1 MKLKLPKNSNL
12 KEQYI
17 CDNSS
22 ECDGDTAFLITPLSA
37 KYIDDAKNRGVA
49 TFVAANELRDIFD
62 LSAIKIIG
70 ITGTNGKTTT
80 AAAIYSLILDSGK
93 KVALQG
99 TRGFFVNENRVEEKS
114 LTTPMQLNIFANILA
129 AIDAGCEY
137 FVMEVSS
144 HAIAQKRIE
153 GLSFAIK
160 IITNI
165 TQDHL
170 DFHKTFENYRDTKNE
185 FLKDDTLKLIN
196 VDDENIVFNGQNAKT
211 YGLEKNADYKVGAY
225 SLNEGIFA
233 VIEKAGQNFSLH
245 ASMAGVF
252 NIYNLTA
259 AIAAVDMLTDVGME
273 RITECVENF
282 GGVGGR
288 MEIVSTSPFVVVDFA
303 HTPDGIAK
311 VLEALGGSKVTV
323 VFGAGGDR
331 DATKRPLMGKEAA
344 MRASKVIVTSD
355 NPRSESPK
363 IIISQILEGIEDK
376 NKVAIV
382 EDRYEAIKK
391 ALSEQKEGEIVAIL
405 GKGDETSQIF
415 DGKTIHFDDREVARE
430 ILKQLGKWRLI

>member
-12 KEQYI
+12 QAVYI
-17 CDNSS
+17 SDNSA
-22 ECDGDTAFLITPLSA
+22 ECDSDTAFLITPLSV
-37 KYIDDAKNRGVA
+37 KYVDDAKSKGTTV
-49 TFVAANELRDIFD
+49 FVAANELKDIFD
-62 LSAIKIIG
+62 LSSIKIIG
-70 ITGTNGKTTT
+70 LTGTNGKTTT
-80 AAAIYSLILDSGK
+80 AAAIYSLLLDGGK

-99 TRGFFVNENRVEEKS
+99 TRGFFINEERVEDKS
-114 LTTPMQLNIFANILA
+114 LTTPMQLNIFANILE
-129 AIDAGCEY
+129 AIERGCEY

-153 GLSFAIK
+153 GLNFALK

-185 FLKDDTLKLIN
+185 FLADETPKLIN
-196 VDDENIVFNGQNAKT
+196 IDDENIAFNPKNAKT
-211 YGLEKNADYKVGAY
+211 YGLEKHADYKVGAY

-233 VIEKAGQNFSLH
+233 VVENNGKPSSFH

-259 AIAAVDMLTDVGME
+259 AIAAAHMLTGDELE
-273 RITECVENF
+273 RICENVENF

-288 MEIVSTSPFVVVDFA
+288 MEMVSTNPFVVVDFA

-311 VLEALGGSKVTV
+311 VLEALGGSKITV

-331 DATKRPLMGKEAA
+331 DGSKRPLMGKEAA
-344 MRASKVIVTSD
+344 LRAAKLIVTSD
-355 NPRSESPK
+355 NPRSENPSA
-363 IIISQILEGIEDK
+363 IISDILAGIDDK
-376 NKVAIV
+376 SKVIVV
-382 EDRYEAIKK
+382 EDRYEAIKR
-391 ALSEQKEGEIVAIL
+391 AILEQQDGEIVAIL

-415 DGKTIHFDDREVARE
+415 KDKTIHFDDREVARD
-430 ILKQLGKWRLI
+430 ILKQKFATA

>member
-1 MKLKLPKNSNL
+1 MKLKLPKKSKL
-12 KEQYI
+12 TAEFI
-17 CDNSS
+17 SDNSS
-22 ECDGDTAFLITPLSA
+22 ECDVGTAFLITPLSA
-37 KYIDDAKNRGVA
+37 KYLDDAKSKGV
-49 TFVAANELRDIFD
+49 TVFVGANELKDIFD
-62 LSAIKIIG
+62 LSSIKIIG

-80 AAAIYSLILDSGK
+80 AAAIYSLLLDSGK

-99 TRGFFVNENRVEEKS
+99 TRGLFINERRVEEKS

-129 AIDAGCEY
+129 AVEDGCEY

-153 GLSFAIK
+153 GLSFALK

-185 FLKDDTLKLIN
+185 FMSDESLKLIN
-196 VDDENIVFNGQNAKT
+196 IDDENIVFNKKNAKT
-211 YGLEKNADYKVGAY
+211 YGLEKHADYKIGAY

-233 VIEKAGQNFSLH
+233 VLENSASNYSFH

-259 AIAAVDMLTDVGME
+259 AIAAVHMLTSE
-273 RITECVENF
+273 SLEEICLKVENF

-288 MEIVSTSPFVVVDFA
+288 MEMVSISPFVVVDFA

-311 VLEALGGSKVTV
+311 VLEALGGSKITV

-331 DATKRPLMGKEAA
+331 DKGKRPLMGKEVA
-344 MRASKVIVTSD
+344 MRAAKLIVTSD
-355 NPRSESPK
+355 NPRSEEPQT
-363 IIISQILEGIEDK
+363 IIDEVVAGIDDK
-376 NKVAIV
+376 SKVSIV
-382 EDRYEAIKK
+382 VDRYEAIKK
-391 ALSEQKEGEIVAIL
+391 AIMDQKEGEIVAIL
-405 GKGDETSQIF
+405 GKGDETTQILK
-415 DGKTIHFDDREVARE
+415 DRTIHFDDREVARE
-430 ILKQLGKWRLI
+430 FLKQKV

>member
-12 KEQYI
+12 QAVYI
-17 CDNSS
+17 SDNSA
-22 ECDGDTAFLITPLSA
+22 ECDSDTAFLITPLSV
-37 KYIDDAKNRGVA
+37 KYVDDAKSKGV
-49 TFVAANELRDIFD
+49 TVFVAANELKDIFD
-62 LSAIKIIG
+62 LSSIKIIG
-70 ITGTNGKTTT
+70 LTGTNGKTTT
-80 AAAIYSLILDSGK
+80 AAAIYSLLLDSGK

-99 TRGFFVNENRVEEKS
+99 TRGFFINEERMEDKS
-114 LTTPMQLNIFANILA
+114 LTTPMQLNIFANILE
-129 AIDAGCEY
+129 AIERGCEY

-153 GLSFAIK
+153 GLEFALK

-185 FLKDDTLKLIN
+185 FLADETPKLIN
-196 VDDENIVFNGQNAKT
+196 IDDENIAFNQKNAKT

-233 VIEKAGQNFSLH
+233 VVENNGKPSSFH

-259 AIAAVDMLTDVGME
+259 AIAAVHMLTGDELE
-273 RITECVENF
+273 RICENVENF

-288 MEIVSTSPFVVVDFA
+288 MEMVSTNPFVVVDFA

-311 VLEALGGSKVTV
+311 VLEALGGSKITV

-331 DATKRPLMGKEAA
+331 DGSKRPLMGKEAA
-344 MRASKVIVTSD
+344 LRAAKLIVTSD
-355 NPRSESPK
+355 NPRSENPSA
-363 IIISQILEGIEDK
+363 IISDILAGIDDK
-376 NKVAIV
+376 SKVIVV
-382 EDRYEAIKK
+382 EDRYEAIKR
-391 ALSEQKEGEIVAIL
+391 AILEQQDGEIVAIL

-415 DGKTIHFDDREVARE
+415 KDKTIHFDDREVARD
-430 ILKQLGKWRLI
+430 ILKQKFATA

>member
-80 AAAIYSLILDSGK
+80 AAAIYSLLLDSGK

-211 YGLEKNADYKVGAY
+211 YGLEKHADYKVGAY

-233 VIEKAGQNFSLH
+233 VIEKAGQNFSFH

-273 RITECVENF
+273 RITEYVENF

>member
-12 KEQYI
+12 QAVYI
-17 CDNSS
+17 SDNSA
-22 ECDGDTAFLITPLSA
+22 ECDSDTAFLITPLSV
-37 KYIDDAKNRGVA
+37 KYVDDAKAKGVSI
-49 TFVAANELRDIFD
+49 FVLANELKDIFD
-62 LSAIKIIG
+62 LSSIKIIG
-70 ITGTNGKTTT
+70 LTGTNGKTTT
-80 AAAIYSLILDSGK
+80 AAAIYSLLLDGGK

-99 TRGFFVNENRVEEKS
+99 TRGFFINEERVEDKS
-114 LTTPMQLNIFANILA
+114 LTTPMQLNIFANILE
-129 AIDAGCEY
+129 AIERGCEY

-153 GLSFAIK
+153 GLEFALK

-185 FLKDDTLKLIN
+185 FLADETPKLIN
-196 VDDENIVFNGQNAKT
+196 IDDENIAFNQKNAKT
-211 YGLEKNADYKVGAY
+211 YGLEKHADYKVGAY

-233 VIEKAGQNFSLH
+233 VVENNGKPSSFH

-259 AIAAVDMLTDVGME
+259 AIAAVHMLTGDELE
-273 RITECVENF
+273 RICENVENF

-288 MEIVSTSPFVVVDFA
+288 MEMVSTNPFVVVDFA

-311 VLEALGGSKVTV
+311 VLEALGGSKITV

-331 DATKRPLMGKEAA
+331 DGGKRPLMGKEAA
-344 MRASKVIVTSD
+344 LRAAKLIVTSD
-355 NPRSESPK
+355 NPRSENPSA
-363 IIISQILEGIEDK
+363 IISDILAGIDDK
-376 NKVAIV
+376 SKVIVV

-391 ALSEQKEGEIVAIL
+391 AILEQQEGEIVAIL

-415 DGKTIHFDDREVARE
+415 KDKTIHFDDREVARD
-430 ILKQLGKWRLI
+430 ILKQKFATA

>member
-80 AAAIYSLILDSGK
+80 AAAIYSLLLDSGK

-99 TRGFFVNENRVEEKS
+99 TRGFFVNEERLEEKS
-114 LTTPMQLNIFANILA
+114 LTTPMQLNIFANILT
-129 AIDAGCEY
+129 AIERGCEY

-153 GLSFAIK
+153 GLSFALK

-185 FLKDDTLKLIN
+185 FLADETPKLIN
-196 VDDENIVFNGQNAKT
+196 IDDENIVFNQKNAKT
-211 YGLEKNADYKVGAY
+211 YGLEKHADYKVGAY

-233 VIEKAGQNFSLH
+233 VFENEGKPCSFH

-259 AIAAVDMLTDVGME
+259 AIAAVHMLTGDE
-273 RITECVENF
+273 LASICENVENF

-288 MEIVSTSPFVVVDFA
+288 MEMVSTNPFVVVDFA

-311 VLEALGGSKVTV
+311 VLEALGGSKITV

-331 DATKRPLMGKEAA
+331 DAGKRPLMGKEAA
-344 MRASKVIVTSD
+344 LRAAKLIVTSD
-355 NPRSESPK
+355 NPRSENPSA
-363 IIISQILEGIEDK
+363 IIEDILTGIEDRS
-376 NKVAIV
+376 KVCVI

-391 ALSEQKEGEIVAIL
+391 AIIEQQEGEIVAIL

-415 DGKTIHFDDREVARE
+415 KDHTIHFDDREIARE

>member
-1 MKLKLPKNSNL
+1 LKLKLPKKSKL
-12 KEQYI
+12 TAEFI
-17 CDNSS
+17 SDNSS
-22 ECDGDTAFLITPLSA
+22 ECDVGTAFLITPLSA
-37 KYIDDAKNRGVA
+37 KYLDDAKSKGV
-49 TFVAANELRDIFD
+49 TVFVGANELKDIFD
-62 LSAIKIIG
+62 LSSIKIIG

-80 AAAIYSLILDSGK
+80 AAAIYSLLLDSGK

-99 TRGFFVNENRVEEKS
+99 TRGLFINERRVEEKS

-129 AIDAGCEY
+129 AVEDGCEY

-153 GLSFAIK
+153 GLSFALK

-185 FLKDDTLKLIN
+185 FMSDESLKLIN
-196 VDDENIVFNGQNAKT
+196 IDDENIVFNKKNAKT
-211 YGLEKNADYKVGAY
+211 YGLEKHADYKIGAY

-233 VIEKAGQNFSLH
+233 VLENSASNYSFH

-259 AIAAVDMLTDVGME
+259 AIAAVHMLTSE
-273 RITECVENF
+273 SLEEICLKVENF

-288 MEIVSTSPFVVVDFA
+288 MEMVSISPFVVVDFA

-311 VLEALGGSKVTV
+311 VLEALGGSKITV

-331 DATKRPLMGKEAA
+331 DKGKRPLMGKEVA
-344 MRASKVIVTSD
+344 MRAAKLIVTSD
-355 NPRSESPK
+355 NPRSEEPQT
-363 IIISQILEGIEDK
+363 IIDEVVAGIDDK
-376 NKVAIV
+376 SKVSIV
-382 EDRYEAIKK
+382 VDRYEAIKK
-391 ALSEQKEGEIVAIL
+391 AIMDQKEGEIVAIL
-405 GKGDETSQIF
+405 GKGDETTQILK
-415 DGKTIHFDDREVARE
+415 DRTIHFDDREVARE
-430 ILKQLGKWRLI
+430 FLKQKV

>member
-12 KEQYI
+12 RETYI
-17 CDNSS
+17 SDNSS
-22 ECDGDTAFLITPLSA
+22 ECDIDTAFLITPLSA
-37 KYIDDAKNRGVA
+37 KYLDDAKNRGVK
-49 TFVAANELRDIFD
+49 TFIGANELKDIFD
-62 LSAIKIIG
+62 LSSIKIIG

-80 AAAIYSLILDSGK
+80 AAAIYSLLLDAGK

-99 TRGFFVNENRVEEKS
+99 TRGFFVNERRVEEKS
-114 LTTPMQLNIFANILA
+114 LTTPMQLNIFSNILS
-129 AIDAGCEY
+129 AIYEGCEY

-153 GLSFAIK
+153 GLSFALK

-185 FLKDDTLKLIN
+185 FLKDDSLKLIN
-196 VDDENIVFNGQNAKT
+196 IDDENIVFNNKNSKT
-211 YGLEKNADYKVGAY
+211 YGLEKHADYKVSAY

-233 VIEKAGQNFSLH
+233 VIECGGNNFSFH

-259 AIAAVDMLTDVGME
+259 AIAAVDMLTDTGME
-273 RITECVENF
+273 KICADVENF

-311 VLEALGGSKVTV
+311 VLEALGGSKIIA

-331 DATKRPLMGKEAA
+331 DNGKRPLMGKEAA
-344 MRASKVIVTSD
+344 MRASKVIITSD
-355 NPRSESPK
+355 NPRSENPQT
-363 IIISQILEGIEDK
+363 IISQILDGIEDK
-376 NKVAIV
+376 TKVSVIV
-382 EDRYEAIKK
+382 DRYEAIKY
-391 ALSEQKEGEIVAIL
+391 AIEIQQEGEIVALL

-415 DGKTIHFDDREVARE
+415 TDRTVHFDDREVARE
-430 ILKQLGKWRLI
+430 ILKQLGK